1 MRKLL
6 LLLLLLLLLPLSKN
20 CLAETIPAV
29 ATWSCYTFYGYRGD
43 VSFSECVKL
52 NIEALKLFMDKEAK
66 PGYSVHYIG
75 DTLLGP
81 YVHFLTF
88 NRSGFGSYYGEYF
101 SEDESFNYH
110 VSSFSCP
117 VGYVKSNSDG
127 KINASDDYCTR
138 PSCTAPFF
146 HEGSECV
153 TYCPPGESFD
163 FTLGQCVGNL
173 SVKPELA
180 QCDAVPQERG
190 NPVIVSSGEKVQ
202 REQPDLDSGGP
213 FPLSFQRTYRSQAA
227 QEAQA
232 QYTATYTSW
241 LFTKISIP
249 VKETWTRYV
258 QPADYTGPSLSIS
271 LWLQPVNKWTQLTE
285 AKVVPVAGQKQ
296 WRNNYNYALLTHV
309 DGSVDVVM
317 PDDRLQRFI
326 KQADGSYLASN
337 PSSVALTRVTDTAG
351 KVSWTFRDADNSQY
365 RFADNGQFI
374 QLINPNG
381 LSQRLT
387 YNTKGLLATVSD
399 DFGHQFT
406 LSYSDDDRFL
416 TSIVSNSGAQVSYT
430 YDEVGNLKLVTRKPV
445 SALSTTRQYHY
456 EDPNFPYALTGITDE
471 RNIRF
476 ATWKYDP
483 QGRAIES
490 SHAGGAEKT
499 TFVYAPNATTV
510 TNALNKSDI
519 YNYAQVAG
527 ARRLVSVAGQA
538 STSCLAANQNYS
550 YYDNGLLKSKTD
562 WQGNT
567 TSYEYNSRGLVTKQ
581 TEAEGKPEARVTTTE
596 WHPTLALPTKVTQGK
611 VVITY
616 TYDAQGRLK
625 NRQIGK

>member
-1 MRKLL
+1 MTIIHYHVHKISFALFIAVIIFFAGTL
-6 LLLLLLLLLPLSKN
+6 YPKQASATSWVVTTWSSDAAAISACQAKMAEIKANGTYDSGNCSFWPSCCFYVWGQGDVHYDFHVAQKN
-20 CLAETIPAV
+20 C
-29 ATWSCYTFYGYRGD
+29 
-43 VSFSECVKL
+43 VS
-52 NIEALKLFMDKEAK
+52 
-66 PGYSVHYIG
+66 P
-75 DTLLGP
+75 
-81 YVHFLTF
+81 
-88 NRSGFGSYYGEYF
+88 
-101 SEDESFNYH
+101 
-110 VSSFSCP
+110 
-117 VGYVKSNSDG
+117 
-127 KINASDDYCTR
+127 
-138 PSCTAPFF
+138 F
-146 HEGSECV
+146 HEENGQCV
-153 TYCPPGESFD
+153 TTCPPGE
-163 FTLGQCVGNL
+163 TLDLKSGQCIGNL
-173 SVKPELA
+173 SVIPKLD
-180 QCDAVPQERG
+180 QCGG
-190 NPVIVSSGEKVQ
+190 NPVVINDGEKVQ
-202 REQPDLDSGGP
+202 QEQPDLDSGGP
-213 FPLSFQRTYRSQAA
+213 FPLSFQRTYSSRAA

-241 LFTKISIP
+241 LFTRIP
-249 VKETWTRYV
+249 ATEKSTWTSYT
-258 QPADYTGPSLSIS
+258 QPADYTGPQDIVWWQGIS
-271 LWLQPVNKWTQLTE
+271 QLAN
-285 AKVVPVAGQKQ
+285 AKDALGNNYLTPVAGQKQ

-317 PDDRLQRFI
+317 PDDGLQRFI
-326 KQADGSYLASN
+326 KQADGTYLASN

-387 YNTKGLLATVSD
+387 YNTKGLLVTVSD

-406 LSYSDDDRFL
+406 LGYSDDGLFL

-430 YDEVGNLKLVTRKPV
+430 YDEVGNLTLVTRKPV
-445 SALSTTRQYHY
+445 SGLSTTRQYHY

-499 TFVYAPNATTV
+499 TFVYDPNATTV
-510 TNALNKSDI
+510 TNALNKSDV
-519 YNYAQVAG
+519 YHYAQVAG

-567 TSYEYNSRGLVTKQ
+567 TRYEYNSRGLVTKQ

-616 TYDAQGRLK
+616 TYDDQGRLK